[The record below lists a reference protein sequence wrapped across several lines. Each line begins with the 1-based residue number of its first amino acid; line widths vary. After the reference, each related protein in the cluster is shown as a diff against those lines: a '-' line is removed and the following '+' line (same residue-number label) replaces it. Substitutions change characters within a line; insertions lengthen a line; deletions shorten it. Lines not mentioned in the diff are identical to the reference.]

1 MGGAATRRRAGARGP
16 GTRGGR
22 LHATSARLRGARG
35 LAGEGR
41 SASDLPRR
49 LSREGSGGSRSKAS
63 PPAKR
68 NRFTEPR
75 RAGGPERRRLRAP
88 ESTLP
93 PPPAAPRHPRPLVPL
108 PPATPTSAPH
118 PPRCARGVRR
128 QRRAGR
134 GAGRGGGGG
143 RRRRAG
149 PQAPEPLAA
158 LLPTPLSGA
167 PSCRSWTRRRPRP
180 RWPPGPPRPRTRC

>member
-1 MGGAATRRRAGARGP
+1 MGGAATRRQAGARGP

-22 LHATSARLRGARG
+22 LHATSARWRGARG

-49 LSREGSGGSRSKAS
+49 LYREGSGGSRSKAS

-88 ESTLP
+88 ESTPPPLP
-93 PPPAAPRHPRPLVPL
+93 PPRPDPRARSSRSRPRP
-108 PPATPTSAPH
+108 PPPPPTPRA
-118 PPRCARGVRR
+118 AREAY
-128 QRRAGR
+128 AGR
-134 GAGRGGGGG
+134 GRAGGGTGGGGG
-143 RRRRAG
+143 RGRRAG

-180 RWPPGPPRPRTRC
+180 RWPPGPPRPRARC